1 MSGHNLFYS
10 NNYVTSL
17 AKMELCRQT
26 TSQYQLENIEN
37 ILDSSNLKTY
47 EKCSSSQIDK
57 PYFNLINIKN
67 NLNYDSN
74 SFINYNVTELLND
87 NFVPSAI
94 FFKKIK

>member
-47 EKCSSSQIDK
+47 ENVHLAKLI
-57 PYFNLINIKN
+57 NLILI
-67 NLNYDSN
+67 
-74 SFINYNVTELLND
+74 
-87 NFVPSAI
+87 
-94 FFKKIK
+94 